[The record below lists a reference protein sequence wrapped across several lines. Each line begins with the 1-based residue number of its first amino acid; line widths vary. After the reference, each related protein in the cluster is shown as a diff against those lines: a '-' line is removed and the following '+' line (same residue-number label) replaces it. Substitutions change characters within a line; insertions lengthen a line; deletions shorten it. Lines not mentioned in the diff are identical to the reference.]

1 MTRPSAASSAR
12 APSSIASLVA
22 QTREAESAA
31 AETHD
36 LLSSLIAKSD
46 ELISRQR
53 EGLLEV
59 ARLSAELAEIEKRR
73 AVLKSALAS
82 QKSKLLITAAETAE
96 VNQLIEQAV
105 EAGGQ
110 APVAS
115 GASGNVALQSIEKI
129 QAAVFA
135 LTEKCLSSQ
144 TLTVGQEDADALIC
158 TVSDVLEEAVK
169 AGGAQEAPEDT
180 IRRQSYVISALLP
193 QPDE

>member
-1 MTRPSAASSAR
+1 MTRPSPAR
-12 APSSIASLVA
+12 GPSSITSLVA
-22 QTREAESAA
+22 QVKESETAATEA
-31 AETHD
+31 HD
-36 LLSSLIAKSD
+36 LLAALVTRSD
-46 ELISRQR
+46 ELIARHR

-96 VNQLIEQAV
+96 VSQLIEQAV
-105 EAGGQ
+105 EAGEQ
-110 APVAS
+110 APIAS

-144 TLTVGQEDADALIC
+144 NLTVAQEDADALIC
-158 TVSDVLEEAVK
+158 AVSDVVEEAVK
-169 AGGAQEAPEDT
+169 AGGALEAPEDT
-180 IRRQSYVISALLP
+180 IRRQSFVISALVP
-193 QPDE
+193 PPEE